1 MTIEYRY
8 DIINLS
14 NKESE
19 DLQIMMEQMTIND
32 LKTGMHV
39 VFRNGDEGIVF
50 RDTTCGDLIVM
61 LNGMHTKFN
70 EWYEGVKHTMYSK
83 FDIVK
88 VYDIDTIHCGLM
100 LTSVDGKENNEES
113 SSVVRLIYS
122 EEEPITRAEA
132 EKLLGRKIVD

>member
-1 MTIEYRY
+1 
-8 DIINLS
+8 
-14 NKESE
+14 
-19 DLQIMMEQMTIND
+19 MMEQMTLSE

-39 VFRNGDEGIVF
+39 VLRNSEEGIVF

-61 LNGMHTKFN
+61 LNGMHSKFN
-70 EWYEGVKHTMYSK
+70 EWYDDGFKNTMFSEL
-83 FDIVK
+83 DIVK

-100 LTSVDGKENNEES
+100 LKSVNNKENDEENLYFLN
-113 SSVVRLIYS
+113 LIYA

>member
-1 MTIEYRY
+1 
-8 DIINLS
+8 
-14 NKESE
+14 
-19 DLQIMMEQMTIND
+19 MMEQMTIND

-39 VFRNGDEGIVF
+39 VLRNDEEGIVF

-61 LNGMHTKFN
+61 LNGMHSEFN
-70 EWYEGVKHTMYSK
+70 KWYDGMAHTMFSEL
-83 FDIVK
+83 DIVK

-100 LTSVDGKENNEES
+100 LKSVNNTENDKDS
-113 SSVVRLIYS
+113 LSVVELIYA

>member
-1 MTIEYRY
+1 
-8 DIINLS
+8 
-14 NKESE
+14 
-19 DLQIMMEQMTIND
+19 MMEQMTIND

-39 VFRNGDEGIVF
+39 VLRNGEEGIVF

-61 LNGMHTKFN
+61 LNGMHTEFN
-70 EWYEGVKHTMYSK
+70 EWYNGMKHTMFSEL
-83 FDIVK
+83 DIVK

-100 LTSVDGKENNEES
+100 LKSVNNKEDDEEN
-113 SSVVRLIYS
+113 SSVVYLIYA

>member
-1 MTIEYRY
+1 
-8 DIINLS
+8 
-14 NKESE
+14 
-19 DLQIMMEQMTIND
+19 MMEQMTIDD

-61 LNGMHTKFN
+61 LNGMHTEFN